1 MELNNRKLKRKVN
14 LGIEILRM
22 ILSFLIV
29 VIHFYNRSF
38 ATSPLRSF
46 PFKNLGFYIPT
57 FFVISF
63 YFSHDC
69 FVSRNI
75 PKIKQRFQRILIP
88 YFIWPYFFWI
98 RNNFYNYYYGTQ
110 LRSKFKNLYY
120 QLLIGYGIH
129 GVFWFLFN
137 LIFISVLFIII
148 IFIF

>member
-75 PKIKQRFQRILIP
+75 PKIKQRFQRILI
-88 YFIWPYFFWI
+88 
-98 RNNFYNYYYGTQ
+98 
-110 LRSKFKNLYY
+110 
-120 QLLIGYGIH
+120 GYGIH

-137 LIFISVLFIII
+137 LIFFPKQIFLNYKLFNKYA
-148 IFIF
+148 FILTSP